1 MKDNN
6 ILYFERARNPNKK
19 YRAVLADGSGVEFG
33 SSKYQH
39 YEDRTPL
46 KLYSHLDHKDKIR
59 RYNYRQRH
67 GAIMTK
73 TGIPAINV
81 KYSPAW
87 FSYYYLW

>member
-1 MKDNN
+1 MKDKN
-6 ILYFERARNPNKK
+6 ILYFEKARNPKKK
-19 YRAVLADGSGVEFG
+19 YRAVLLDGTPVEFG

-46 KLYSHLDHKDKIR
+46 KLFSHLDHKDKIR

-67 GAIMTK
+67 GAILTK
-73 TGIPAINV
+73 NGERAVDV

-87 FSYYYLW
+87 FSWFFLW